1 MLRRPVAQITATI
14 IASGRFWPGQ
24 LHWTTLLAAW
34 TH

>member
-1 MLRRPVAQITATI
+1 MLRRPAAQITATI

-24 LHWTTLLAAW
+24 LRWTTLAGW